1 MPVQLPLN
9 SATKFFSAGH
19 KIMDLWK
26 PTTIQISLF
35 KIDEINNSNNNE
47 IIWAA
52 WVKRNHTETI
62 PVTKAAV

>member
-1 MPVQLPLN
+1 
-9 SATKFFSAGH
+9 
-19 KIMDLWK
+19 MDLWK